1 MFTSRTET
9 HRRALA
15 AMLKYNNFRDGKLTV
30 LDEVQQEL
38 LQQAAV
44 LQELIA
50 EDDEVLHRGL
60 SALTGLDQLLLKTPD
75 EGVAESVLDLLF
87 EDAPQDDVVIEVS
100 GESGQTNR
108 ELLAE
113 TLSRILG
120 IFDLDSPCPSQA
132 DYVRDHRTLD
142 RFLHA
147 FAHSELDT
155 LRQTVDR
162 IQGAE
167 ESPFSVPL
175 HEASDVERGFRA
187 LFKRMVDTVE
197 TRTQHVKVSNAA
209 DVLTALLD
217 NDQPRLQVAAARE
230 ANLLLRLRMARLYGM
245 FLGSLDGRLPEAPR
259 NLPFQS

>member
-1 MFTSRTET
+1 MFTSRADA
-9 HRRALA
+9 HQQAFA
-15 AMLKYNNFRDGKLTV
+15 AMIKYNNFRDGKLTV
-30 LDEVQQEL
+30 LAEVQQQL

-44 LQELIA
+44 LHELIA
-50 EDDEVLHRGL
+50 EDDEVLERGL
-60 SALTGLDQLLLKTPD
+60 SALTDLDQLRLTAPD
-75 EGVAESVLDLLF
+75 EAESESVLDLLF
-87 EDAPQDDVVIEVS
+87 GDAPQEDVAIEVS
-100 GESGQTNR
+100 DETEQTNR
-108 ELLAE
+108 KLLSE

-120 IFDLDSPCPSQA
+120 IFELDSPCPSQA

-162 IQGAE
+162 IQGE
-167 ESPFSVPL
+167 DESPFSVPL

-197 TRTQHVKVSNAA
+197 TRTQYVKVSNAA

-230 ANLLLRLRMARLYGM
+230 YNLLLRLRMARLYGM